1 MCCIVVR
8 AEIWRIAGSSR
19 AQSSRL
25 AEFGGL
31 GMSFNICRGTLGTA
45 SSHQREQNFGYGDK
59 ADRERD
65 SGDGE
70 LLADHGP
77 TKWISRIEKRDP
89 DLCLG
94 RVGASL
100 PLRAGPPGIAVR

>member
-1 MCCIVVR
+1 
-8 AEIWRIAGSSR
+8 
-19 AQSSRL
+19 
-25 AEFGGL
+25 
-31 GMSFNICRGTLGTA
+31 MSFNICRGTLGTA

-70 LLADHGP
+70 LLADHSP
-77 TKWISRIEKRDP
+77 TKWISQIEKRDP

-94 RVGASL
+94 RVGA
-100 PLRAGPPGIAVR
+100 PLAASRWSTWHRRAVRDGGVGGLCAGRLMITGANPDTNNLLANV